1 MEVFKGNFTQQEPLP
16 QDAVDAAVDVL
27 NTGRLHRYNLKEG
40 DAGEVSLLELEFAKS
55 IGADFCLAVASGGYA
70 LATALRAIDVKPAQ
84 KVLTNAF
91 TLAPVPGAI
100 ASINAVPLLVEVT
113 ENLTIDLDDLEAKPH
128 SRKFF
133 CSAIC
138 EGTYAIWKNLWRLP
152 IGMV

>member
-16 QDAVDAAVDVL
+16 QDAIDAAVNVL

-40 DAGEVSLLELEFAKS
+40 DAGEVSSLELEFAKS

-70 LATALRAIDVKPAQ
+70 LATALRAINVKPAQ

-100 ASINAVPLLVEVT
+100 ASINAVPYL
-113 ENLTIDLDDLEAKPH
+113 
-128 SRKFF
+128 SR
-133 CSAIC
+133 
-138 EGTYAIWKNLWRLP
+138 
-152 IGMV
+152 